1 MSAVVI
7 SKSSIDQIVSFC
19 ANRENQNHIKMPCLL
34 DSAKERNLFGQKLLD
49 MNITAVNVRYPE
61 TPSKCQRYRFSENT
75 ATASSIQ
82 VLKSLQCL
90 LYQCAEGDTPETDLY
105 KKMDSLASK
114 IAMFIVTQSPE
125 YQVATWG

>member
-1 MSAVVI
+1 MSAFIVTN
-7 SKSSIDQIVSFC
+7 STIDQIISFC

-34 DSAKERNLFGQKLLD
+34 DSAKGRNLFGQKLLD

-75 ATASSIQ
+75 ASPVQT
-82 VLKSLQCL
+82 LKSLQCL

-105 KKMDSLASK
+105 KKMDSLAGK

-125 YQVATWG
+125 YQAVTWG